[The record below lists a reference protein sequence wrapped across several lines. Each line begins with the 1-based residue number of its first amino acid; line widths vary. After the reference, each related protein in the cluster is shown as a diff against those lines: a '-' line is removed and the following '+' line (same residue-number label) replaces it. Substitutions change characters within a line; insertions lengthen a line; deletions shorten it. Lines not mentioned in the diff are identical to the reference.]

1 MDSLN
6 SFVEFV
12 GAISPVVFFL
22 SLLFLL
28 LGFYKIRTSHK
39 ETPRDVRATP
49 EILREDMRAMPE
61 ILRDVLATQEKL
73 RDVLAAVPEK
83 LRDVLATQ
91 EKLLDVLAAQE
102 KLLDALGAPEKLR
115 DVRAGKLPVL
125 RKKSTLRK
133 VVEFMGNVELD

>member
-73 RDVLAAVPEK
+73 RDVLA
-83 LRDVLATQ
+83 TQ

>member
-28 LGFYKIRTSHK
+28 FGFYKIRTSHK

-61 ILRDVLATQEKL
+61 ILRDVRATQEKL
-73 RDVLAAVPEK
+73 RDV
-83 LRDVLATQ
+83 RATQ
-91 EKLLDVLAAQE
+91 EKLR
-102 KLLDALGAPEKLR
+102 DALGAPEKLR

>member
-28 LGFYKIRTSHK
+28 FGFYKIRTSHK
-39 ETPRDVRATP
+39 ETPRDVRATQ
-49 EILREDMRAMPE
+49 EILRYVLAAQE
-61 ILRDVLATQEKL
+61 ILRYVLA
-73 RDVLAAVPEK
+73 V
-83 LRDVLATQ
+83 
-91 EKLLDVLAAQE
+91 QE

>member
-28 LGFYKIRTSHK
+28 FGFYKIRASHK
-39 ETPRDVRATP
+39 ETPRDVRVMP
-49 EILREDMRAMPE
+49 EILRDVRAMPE
-61 ILRDVLATQEKL
+61 ILRDVRAAREKF
-73 RDVLAAVPEK
+73 RE
-83 LRDVLATQ
+83 
-91 EKLLDVLAAQE
+91 
-102 KLLDALGAPEKLR
+102 DALGAPEILR
-115 DVRAGKLPVL
+115 DVRASKLPVL